1 MPIPTD
7 IANLLGW
14 YSAAALSPGALA
26 SWTDLSGNGWHAT
39 QATSGQRPTVTASAS
54 PLGNLPAVAFEASNQ
69 TFLEVAPGVS
79 SLAWTFAAVAR
90 LTGSD
95 FGQWETVGGVHN
107 GSSNPRILEL
117 NSGGANKRFA
127 YHDGTPLTREAT
139 LSATRGTWYR
149 LMVTV
154 SSSAVK
160 FYVNGTLTDTASGTA
175 YTSAMNRLVLGY
187 DQSGALFSGGYL
199 RGQIA
204 DFAVWTRVLTGTELV
219 NVDQYFVD
227 QWYTSPPNV
236 VAGAHPP
243 RARATIIG

>member
-7 IANLLGW
+7 LANLVGW

-26 SWTDLSGNGWHAT
+26 SWTDLSGNGFHAT
-39 QATSGQRPTVTASAS
+39 QATSGRRPTVTASAS
-54 PLGNLPAVAFEASNQ
+54 PLGNLPAVQFSDSAQ
-69 TFLEVAPGVS
+69 TELTAVTGVD

-90 LTGSD
+90 LTGAD
-95 FGQWETVGGVHN
+95 FGQRECVGSVN
-107 GSSNPRILEL
+107 DGSSQHRGPYLRSDGSPI
-117 NSGGANKRFA
+117 RYA
-127 YHDGTPLTREAT
+127 YDDPTVTAKSSLTAVRT
-139 LSATRGTWYR
+139 TWYR

-154 SSSAVK
+154 SSSAIK
-160 FYVNGTLTDTASGTA
+160 FYQDGTLLTTAAGTA
-175 YTSAMNRLVLGY
+175 YTTAMNRLTLGY
-187 DQSGALFSGGYL
+187 DASGALFSAGYL

-204 DFAVWTRVLTGTELV
+204 DFAVWTRVLTGTELA

-227 QWYTSPPNV
+227 QWYTNPPNV